1 MADGA
6 VQVLLETI
14 TKLLLAETAFLKGV
28 KEQINQLEDEL
39 KWMHLYVKDADEN
52 HKSDEMLKL
61 FAKQM
66 RDIIFDAEDVID
78 EFMLKIVN
86 HKRHQKDSKALNI
99 INIPFRHG
107 LGNRIKKINARVEK
121 LKSMEKHKTTFDGT
135 EAANRDSSLSLQQ
148 QIKERRAAIFNE
160 IRRQQEPV
168 QMYEDSARQVIQS
181 LLMGDEGDNDK
192 KLRII
197 SIIGMG
203 GVGKTTL
210 SQKVFNDRNVVE
222 QFKCRAF
229 VYISEAYSLQD
240 LLKSIMRSCG
250 SDDSDEE
257 VTSEN
262 VRAYLEKQKYL
273 IVLDDIW
280 DTNAWIKLRDSFPD
294 ANNGSR
300 VLLTTRHK
308 LVALDA
314 EKSSTNTNN
323 IHELSAINDERESW
337 ELFLQS
343 YLHKAYD
350 LSDNLVQL
358 GKQMVKRCH
367 GLPLAIVVLG
377 GLLSFQVKKHSVRPV
392 CSVWSDENSRSSW
405 LLSQGNDS
413 YKCTGILGLSYDY
426 LPYHLKPCF
435 LYMSLFP
442 GNSMIQVT
450 KLFQYWIAE
459 GLIEGKSGGQMLED
473 TAEDYLEELIC
484 RSLIQVGKRR
494 SDGRVKTCHIHGI
507 LHGISV
513 SESTEDE
520 FSQTYGSIAEFNR
533 KQNNSRRVA
542 VCCNEQN
549 EQYLSK
555 SQNTRIRS
563 LMCHGD
569 VHFLENKYF
578 SCLFG
583 GFKSLRVLEF
593 YGYTGIISLPK
604 EVGDLI
610 LLRYLSLGKTKL
622 KKINMSYLSKLVN
635 LQTLNLKGQEV
646 VLDDQIWCL
655 ERLRHLY
662 LKNIRLPAAIDRRNW
677 VISTVHKLGIDN
689 LKELQLLRIQAGD
702 WIKDGGLEK
711 LSSLRKLKIEEC
723 LASHSGDISSAATNL
738 TNLRSLALIY
748 KTSINEPV
756 INEEVPLATIQFS
769 NHTSLISLHLKGHIL
784 DWPRDIAS
792 FPPQLCKLKLEWS
805 WMTEDPMLILE
816 KLPSLRFLHL
826 GFESYTENQMLCSEG
841 GFASLQTLELVSIL
855 SLEKWKINKEALAR
869 LTKLEIRGC
878 ENLKK
883 IPRGL
888 QQLTS
893 LKELRVANMPQLR
906 RRMAKNIGEDWHK
919 IKHIPSRVM
928 LL

>member
-6 VQVLLETI
+6 VQVLLGMI
-14 TKLLLAETAFLKGV
+14 TKLLIAEAAFLKGV
-28 KEQINQLEDEL
+28 KEQLNQLKDEL
-39 KWMHLYVKDADEN
+39 KWMHLYVKDADQN
-52 HKSDEMLKL
+52 CKSDDKIKL

-66 RDIIFDAEDVID
+66 SDIIFDAMDVID
-78 EFMLKIVN
+78 EFTVKIVN

-107 LGNRIKKINARVEK
+107 LGNRIRKINARVVK
-121 LKSMEKHKTTFDGT
+121 LNSMEKQKTTFDST
-135 EAANRDSSLSLQQ
+135 EASNRNSSLSLQQ
-148 QIKERRAAIFNE
+148 QIKERRVAIFNE
-160 IRRQQEPV
+160 IRRQQEPT
-168 QMYEDSARQVIQS
+168 QMYQDSARQVIES

-192 KLRII
+192 KLRVI
-197 SIIGMG
+197 SILGMG

-210 SQKVFNDRNVVE
+210 SQKVYNDISVVE

-229 VYISEAYSLQD
+229 VYISEVYSLPD
-240 LLKSIMRSCG
+240 LLNSIMKSCDP
-250 SDDSDEE
+250 DDSDGE
-257 VTSEN
+257 VTSEK
-262 VRAYLEKQKYL
+262 VRAHLEKQKYL

-280 DTNAWIKLRDSFPD
+280 DTNAWKKLKDAFPD

-323 IHELSAINDERESW
+323 IHELSTVNDEKENW

-343 YLHKAYD
+343 YLHKVYV

-358 GKQMVKRCH
+358 GKQMVNKCH

-377 GLLSFQVKKHSVRPV
+377 SLLSFQVKKHSARPV
-392 CSVWSDENSRSSW
+392 CSVWSDENVRSSW
-405 LLSQGNDS
+405 LLSRGNDS
-413 YKCTGILGLSYDY
+413 YKCTGILALSCDY
-426 LPYHLKPCF
+426 LPYHFKPCF
-435 LYMSLFP
+435 LYTSLFP
-442 GNSMIQVT
+442 SNTMIQVT

-549 EQYLSK
+549 EQYLSR

-569 VHFLENKYF
+569 VHFPESKYF

-604 EVGDLI
+604 EVGELI

-622 KKINMSYLSKLVN
+622 KKN
-635 LQTLNLKGQEV
+635 
-646 VLDDQIWCL
+646 
-655 ERLRHLY
+655 
-662 LKNIRLPAAIDRRNW
+662 
-677 VISTVHKLGIDN
+677 
-689 LKELQLLRIQAGD
+689 
-702 WIKDGGLEK
+702 
-711 LSSLRKLKIEEC
+711 
-723 LASHSGDISSAATNL
+723 
-738 TNLRSLALIY
+738 
-748 KTSINEPV
+748 
-756 INEEVPLATIQFS
+756 
-769 NHTSLISLHLKGHIL
+769 
-784 DWPRDIAS
+784 
-792 FPPQLCKLKLEWS
+792 
-805 WMTEDPMLILE
+805 
-816 KLPSLRFLHL
+816 
-826 GFESYTENQMLCSEG
+826 
-841 GFASLQTLELVSIL
+841 
-855 SLEKWKINKEALAR
+855 
-869 LTKLEIRGC
+869 
-878 ENLKK
+878 
-883 IPRGL
+883 
-888 QQLTS
+888 
-893 LKELRVANMPQLR
+893 
-906 RRMAKNIGEDWHK
+906 
-919 IKHIPSRVM
+919 
-928 LL
+928 